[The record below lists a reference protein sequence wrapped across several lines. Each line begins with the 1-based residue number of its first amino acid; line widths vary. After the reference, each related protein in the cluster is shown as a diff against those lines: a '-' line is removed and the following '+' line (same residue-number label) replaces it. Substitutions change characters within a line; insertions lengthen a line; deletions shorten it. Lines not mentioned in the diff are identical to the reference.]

1 MLFRMAILEDTRH
14 KWVVY
19 KIRYQR
25 LKDRKSVEH
34 FVGDT
39 LGRAWDD
46 LASAAAYAQEVHT
59 LLRRIEFQQQIIH
72 DPNEDEHIKLQSRT
86 ALTSLL
92 TELTVLTGMR
102 HT

>member
-1 MLFRMAILEDTRH
+1 MLFRMAILEDIHH

-34 FVGDT
+34 FVGDALGQPWET
-39 LGRAWDD
+39 L
-46 LASAAAYAQEVHT
+46 AAATAYAGQVHS
-59 LLRRIEFQQQIIH
+59 LLRRIEFQNQIIH